1 MTYWTNRLGYLMAG
15 GERGP
20 QKLLSAYKRKKII
33 ELRQKRWSFQ
43 QIADELGLSYSA
55 VYKHYQEVCKAIPAP
70 ELEQHRK
77 EMLAQLDE
85 AEKVVLQVL
94 YGKSYKVSASGKIV
108 VFGGKPVLD
117 PDTKLKA
124 AATLVRI
131 QERKS
136 RLLGADAEQKVKSD
150 VRVNYTV
157 KGITKEDLT

>member
-1 MTYWTNRLGYLMAG
+1 MG

-20 QKLLSAYKRKKII
+20 QKLKSAENRKRII
-33 ELRQKRWSFQ
+33 ELRRQRWSFDE
-43 QIADELGLSYSA
+43 IAEEIGLSRTT
-55 VYKHYQEVCKAIPAP
+55 VWKHYQEYCRLLPAP
-70 ELEQHRK
+70 ELDQHRK

-85 AEKVVLQVL
+85 AEKAVLQVL
-94 YGKSYKVSASGKIV
+94 YGKNYKVSPSGKIIY
-108 VFGGKPVLD
+108 FKGRPVLD
-117 PDTKLKA
+117 PETKLKA

-157 KGITKEDLT
+157 GSGITKEDLT